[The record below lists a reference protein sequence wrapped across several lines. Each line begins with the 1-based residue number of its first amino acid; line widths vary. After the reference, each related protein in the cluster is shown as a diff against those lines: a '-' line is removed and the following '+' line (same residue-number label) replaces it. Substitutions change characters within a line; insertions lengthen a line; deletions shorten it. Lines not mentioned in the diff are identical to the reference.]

1 MAETSSDRY
10 LALVNYA
17 RVLKFATAELL
28 QRAYESALGA
38 LPIEE
43 LTQENLFGTY
53 LATRAPTISGGTSE
67 IIRNAVGERVPE
79 LPR

>member
-1 MAETSSDRY
+1 
-10 LALVNYA
+10 V

-28 QRAYESALGA
+28 QRVYGLALGA

-43 LTQENLFGTY
+43 LTQENWFEMY
-53 LATRAPTISGGTSE
+53 LATRAPTIAGCTSE
-67 IIRNAVGERVPE
+67 IIRNAVGERVLE